1 MLNLN
6 WQTTAFGI
14 SPKTFTKESSIQHV
28 FQPLQSLFP
37 STTHTHTHTHTL
49 AHLYQ
54 FLDIHTDTLHVPSLF
69 SQDFFICFFFFF
81 RMPFFKYSYGSLLIL
96 PFSPVLCDFCDYI
109 FKTSVLS
116 ISLLMYSFKYIFHNI
131 YSYLILHILLLP
143 APLKYTLSQ
152 SRNIVLFCFP
162 VLSHTGHAVNICLIK
177 ELMNTY

>member
-14 SPKTFTKESSIQHV
+14 SPKTFTKLSSIQHV

-37 STTHTHTHTHTL
+37 STTHTHTHTHLLIYISSLTFTQIRYMCQ
-49 AHLYQ
+49 AF
-54 FLDIHTDTLHVPSLF
+54 FLKTF
-69 SQDFFICFFFFF
+69 SFAFFFFF
-81 RMPFFKYSYGSLLIL
+81 CMPFFKYSYGSLLIL